1 MDLVAIET
9 NNNRIAEIVSDE
21 MIIQTTDDGLDLI
34 GTIYFQGFDK
44 LILYEKNLTPAF
56 FDLKTKMAGE
66 ILQKFSNHRISLA
79 IVGDFDK
86 YESNSIK
93 DFIRE
98 SNKLGH
104 INFVSSKEEAINK
117 LTKN

>member
-66 ILQKFSNHRISLA
+66 ILQKFSNQRISLA
-79 IVGDFDK
+79 IVGEYDK
-86 YESNSIK
+86 HERNSIK

-98 SNKLGH
+98 SNKIGQ
-104 INFVSSKEEAINK
+104 INFVTIKAGASNQ
-117 LTKN
+117 LTKK

>member
-1 MDLVAIET
+1 MEIVAIEI
-9 NNNRIAEIVSDE
+9 NNHQIAEIVSDE
-21 MIIQTTDDGLDLI
+21 MIIHTADDGLDLM

-44 LILYEKNLTPAF
+44 LILYQKNITPTF

-66 ILQKFSNHRISLA
+66 ILQKFSNYRISLA
-79 IVGDFDK
+79 IVGDFGK
-86 YESNSIK
+86 YPNKSIN

-104 INFVSSKEEAINK
+104 INFVASKEEAIEK

>member
-34 GTIYFQGFDK
+34 RTIYFQGFDK
-44 LILYEKNLTPAF
+44 LILYEKNLTTDL
-56 FDLKTKMAGE
+56 FDLKTKMDGE
-66 ILQKFSNHRISLA
+66 IVQKFSNHLISLE
-79 IVGDFDK
+79 IVCDFNK

-93 DFIRE
+93 DFNRE
-98 SNKLGH
+98 INKLGH
-104 INFVSSKEEAINK
+104 INFVS
-117 LTKN
+117 